1 MNKPEELT
9 VKLLKELI
17 GDRNIPALQE
27 LIKDKPDNQVLNLI
41 DKQDYIAMKLWSKED
56 IISQITKNGFKP
68 TDENVNTVLNSHE
81 LKYLN
86 DCTDEDWEII
96 KNAIFDTLFPPL

>member
-1 MNKPEELT
+1 MNQPEELT

-17 GDRNIPALQE
+17 GDRNIPALQK
-27 LIKDKPDNQVLNLI
+27 LIKDKPDTQTLDLI
-41 DKQDYIAMKLWSKED
+41 NRQDYIAMKLWSKDD
-56 IISQITKNGFKP
+56 IISQIKEMDFAPNA
-68 TDENVNTVLNSHE
+68 ENVNAVLNSGK

-96 KNAIFDTLFPPL
+96 KNAIFNALV